1 MTLERE
7 DMVLRSGVL
16 SRMARGRSRVENSVA
31 AGVGECGC
39 ELSLSCRFRE
49 IWCSNSNLILVPEF

>member
-1 MTLERE
+1 M
-7 DMVLRSGVL
+7 L

-49 IWCSNSNLILVPEF
+49 ILVLELKFDIGS